1 MKRILRWAYGGMT
14 GILRWAYGE
23 MRRILRWAYVEMKR
37 IQVQQAHR
45 ALEKVLATGGPR
57 WAGLQ
62 GHAHGGILIGFA
74 QGGQM
79 VKERGE
85 EEDRSMP
92 VDHGM
97 GMVPGTQGVRMEK
110 VHGVAPAALEK

>member
-1 MKRILRWAYGGMT
+1 
-14 GILRWAYGE
+14 
-23 MRRILRWAYVEMKR
+23 MRRILA
-37 IQVQQAHR
+37 QQAHR
-45 ALEKVLATGGPR
+45 ALERVLATGAPR

-79 VKERGE
+79 VKGRGE